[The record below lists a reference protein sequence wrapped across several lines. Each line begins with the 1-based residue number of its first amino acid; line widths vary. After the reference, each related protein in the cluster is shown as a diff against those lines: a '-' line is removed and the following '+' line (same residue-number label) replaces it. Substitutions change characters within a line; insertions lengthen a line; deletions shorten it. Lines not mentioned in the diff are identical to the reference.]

1 MNNLYRCA
9 NMMTLGFAAPRD
21 AIYYVNDLM
30 QECIVHDPLVQTTE
44 QFWRGVY
51 ARYCAIHY
59 GLNSGSTL
67 RLSVRW
73 AYVEKPLSIE
83 CHSRQPYDEPMDSRV
98 FFRLLSGISPDSV
111 RTLMPLDWESLS
123 PALEFGT
130 DEADIKPVEEPT
142 YEELL

>member
-1 MNNLYRCA
+1 MNNLRRCA
-9 NMMTLGFAAPRD
+9 NMMTLGCAAPRD
-21 AIYYVNDLM
+21 VIYYVNDLM
-30 QECIVHDPLVQTTE
+30 QECIVHDPRVQTTE
-44 QFWRGVY
+44 QFWCGVY

-59 GLNSGSTL
+59 GLNTGSTL

-73 AYVEKPLSIE
+73 AATDGTAPMEF
-83 CHSRQPYDEPMDSRV
+83 HSRQPYDEPMDSRV

-130 DEADIKPVEEPT
+130 DEVKVPSTEGWEDLV
-142 YEELL
+142 